1 MSRIGTARGADLARF
16 RELVHDLAWR
26 ASGRGDW
33 PAAIGYLT
41 QARDMLPAGHA
52 ARAGLDRQ
60 IAMLRDRASQ
70 AAAAVERARTA
81 WLTAGRD
88 TELDRWR
95 DLYELAVPRPRLA
108 ERNAA

>member
-60 IAMLRDRASQ
+60 IAMLRTARAKPPPPWN
-70 AAAAVERARTA
+70 AR
-81 WLTAGRD
+81 
-88 TELDRWR
+88 
-95 DLYELAVPRPRLA
+95 VPPG
-108 ERNAA
+108 

>member
-16 RELVHDLAWR
+16 RALVHDLAWR
-26 ASGRGDW
+26 ASRGDW
-33 PAAIGYLT
+33 PAAISYLT
-41 QARDMLPAGHA
+41 QARDMLPARHA

-60 IAMLRDRASQ
+60 IATLRDRASR
-70 AAAAVERARTA
+70 AATAVERARTA

-95 DLYELAVPRPRLA
+95 DLYELAVPRPRPA